1 MVMVDVRVI
10 VVVVHVVVYFADGAA
25 IAVHSIY
32 YVRVLDAELGLRAVA
47 AGDGRVG
54 VAVADLRGV
63 RDGPGLVR
71 LLLFSGPARHV
82 YWRPVGPAVVHLGT
96 KLIYLM
102 LSALVVVEVWQ
113 AHVLVVSQGLVVV
126 DLIVATVDEA
136 LHAQLRALL
145 TVPNLRLRLTVMHG
159 PWSNRELVDGLA

>member
-1 MVMVDVRVI
+1 MR
-10 VVVVHVVVYFADGAA
+10 
-25 IAVHSIY
+25 
-32 YVRVLDAELGLRAVA
+32 
-47 AGDGRVG
+47 
-54 VAVADLRGV
+54 
-63 RDGPGLVR
+63 P
-71 LLLFSGPARHV
+71 LLFSGPANHV

-96 KLIYLM
+96 KLIYLI

-145 TVPNLRLRLTVMHG
+145 TVPNVRLRLTVMHG
-159 PWSNRELVDGLA
+159 PRSNRELVNGLA